1 MMENHEHN
9 EGSVLTPPPRSPDR
23 ERAGAIR
30 NSVLVRIDQLI
41 HEFKPDSITED
52 DAEGIECPFLRNWTS
67 DANMGIAQSKFING
81 HSGSPEA
88 GTLLRNNISSF
99 SGAAGPRPCAA
110 SSLSQ
115 ASGSI
120 RSCSIKPPPFNRHS
134 TPDYGLNTHDKVLSQ
149 TGDQKTP
156 FHPFH
161 RRHTVPYRSG
171 ELRRSEI
178 YQPSRVISGGSPWT
192 ARHPRG
198 ASDDAAISSFDT
210 DSDSSSISDQKSV
223 RRRWSRWVR
232 PMKSALSRMK
242 HSFSRTD
249 EEKAT
254 FHARKRMQWQ

>member
-1 MMENHEHN
+1 MENHNHN

-23 ERAGAIR
+23 QRAGAIR

-41 HEFKPDSITED
+41 HEFNRDSIAED
-52 DAEGIECPFLRNWTS
+52 DAEGIECPFLHNWTS

-81 HSGSPEA
+81 HSGNPEA
-88 GTLLRNNISSF
+88 GILSRNNTSSF
-99 SGAAGPRPCAA
+99 SGVARPRPCAA

-115 ASGSI
+115 TSGSI
-120 RSCSIKPPPFNRHS
+120 RSCSIKPPPLNRHS
-134 TPDYGLNTHDKVLSQ
+134 TPDYGLNTHGKVLSQ

-156 FHPFH
+156 LHPFD
-161 RRHTVPYRSG
+161 RRHTVPYRSD

-178 YQPSRVISGGSPWT
+178 YQPRRVVPGASPWT

-210 DSDSSSISDQKSV
+210 DSDSSRSSDQKLV

-232 PMKSALSRMK
+232 PMKSALSRVK
-242 HSFSRTD
+242 HSFSLTD

-254 FHARKRMQWQ
+254 FHSRKRMQWQ